1 MVVASTLLTFWFGN
15 RVLQAHARE
24 EQRREV
30 ISQLD
35 LLVSTL
41 KDAETGQRG
50 FVITGDERY
59 LEPYNDA
66 VARLPL
72 YLEELNILQQAGGN
86 RSEVEAITRLIQQK
100 LAEMRETI
108 ELRRSAGFEA
118 AAAVVRNNTG
128 RDLMDE
134 VRAGLSRLRSQQI
147 AALQSDVNLSDET
160 TRRRTTVFVLT
171 GLLNIL
177 FLCWAYQRI
186 TETVKQR
193 DSALGQAHSRGREL
207 QEQKDLLA
215 VTLASIGDCV
225 MVADNDG
232 RINFMNGVAEEVTGW
247 TLQEALGRPTAE
259 VFHILNERT
268 RETVE
273 NPVERVLKHGVIVG
287 LANHTLL
294 VRKDGTEIPID
305 DSGAPIRGP
314 DGGMRGVVLVFRDF
328 SEHRKVDR
336 ELRKAKEEAETA
348 SKAKDQFLAMLS
360 HELRTP
366 LTPVLA
372 TLNLWEGSEDV
383 PAVLHPDVQMLRR
396 SIELEARIIDDLLD
410 LTRIARGML
419 SFSAENTDVHA
430 LIEFLLGLSR
440 SEFQEKQLNVSLN
453 LEAREHHIQTD
464 VARLQQVL
472 WNIVRNAIKFTETGG
487 AITIATSN
495 NDRGDI
501 SIVVK
506 DTGIG
511 MTAETLSRLFLPFEQ
526 AERSRSGRYGG
537 LGLGMAISSALV
549 ELLEG
554 KLTAESEG
562 LGHGSTF
569 TITFPTTQKAAEPS
583 EPESIPTINRA
594 KIKLLLIEDHAD
606 TARALVRLL
615 GNRGYNITSLA
626 TVASALEVIAREQFD
641 LLLCDLGLPDA
652 TGFDF
657 IEKVRQTHN
666 TPAIALTGFGMQQ
679 DVERALQAGFDA
691 HLTKPVNLQK
701 LEITMW
707 KLLQDHSKPL
717 VDSDPTPG
725 PN

>member
-1 MVVASTLLTFWFGN
+1 VVVASTLLTFWFGN